1 MSTFKERLNS
11 ASSLH
16 NSFVCVG
23 LDPDPARMAVPD
35 ILEFNRTIIDA
46 TADVVCAF
54 KPQLAFYEAF
64 GIPGLQ
70 ALEGTI
76 AHIRRVTPH
85 AIILGDAKR
94 GDIGST
100 ATAYAKAMFEVWG
113 FDATTVNVYQ
123 GFDAVEPFLKYGDRG
138 VFVLCRSSNPSAR
151 DIQDLPVEV
160 GGTTMPVYRRVAERS
175 EAWNSAGNVGLVI
188 GATYPEELEEL
199 RKEHPTLPLL
209 IPGVGAQGGD
219 VVAATM
225 YGLDKDGGGMLIS
238 SSRDILYASSDPKTY
253 GDAARGAA
261 IKLRDQINAAVQ
273 LWQASGG
280 LTSEGGR
287 PGV

>member
-1 MSTFKERLNS
+1 MSTFTEKLNS
-11 ASSLH
+11 AVSVH
-16 NSFVCVG
+16 GSFVCVG

-35 ILEFNRTIIDA
+35 ILEFNRTIVDA

-76 AHIRRVTPH
+76 AHIRRVAPN

-100 ATAYAKAMFEVWG
+100 ATAYAKAMFDVWG
-113 FDATTVNVYQ
+113 FDATTVNAYQ
-123 GFDAVEPFLKYGDRG
+123 GLDAVESFLQYRDRG

-151 DIQDLPVEV
+151 DIQDLPVKV

-175 EAWNSAGNVGLVI
+175 QTWNEAGNVGLVI
-188 GATYPEELEEL
+188 GATYPKELEEL
-199 RKEHPTLPLL
+199 RKEHPMLPLL

-225 YGLDKDGGGMLIS
+225 YGLDAKGGGMLIS

-253 GDAARGAA
+253 GDAARAA
-261 IKLRDQINAAVQ
+261 ATKLRDQINAAVQ
-273 LWQASGG
+273 VWRVSGG
-280 LTSEGGR
+280 LR
-287 PGV
+287 PQDDPSV